1 MFALP
6 CDADLVVQA
15 LSICVNFPVVFLGKC
30 LQGAVY
36 TLSDNSCFGLFITNF
51 ESLLYDCK
59 ALPQRRV

>member
-15 LSICVNFPVVFLGKC
+15 VSVCVKFPVVFLGKR

-36 TLSDNSCFGLFITNF
+36 TLSNEFMFRFVHYKL
-51 ESLLYDCK
+51 
-59 ALPQRRV
+59 